1 MPFKTPNKTS
11 EYIRSLMKKETDAVY
26 LELNRY
32 ADENFIPV
40 LLPETASFLAQIVRL
55 AKPKKILEIGTAVG
69 YSSQI
74 MLKNSDAQLYTIE
87 MEEKRVD
94 VAKKFFKKAG
104 LLDRVTVFLGDAG
117 EIVPYLTGEYD
128 FIFMDGPKTRY
139 IEYLPYLD
147 KLLKN
152 GGILLCDNVL
162 FNGMLSG
169 DTEIVQKKS
178 SIVVKIEEF
187 LQALYSN
194 ENYITSVL
202 PVGDGLSL
210 SIKNERNV

>member
-11 EYIRSLMKKETDAVY
+11 EYIRSLMKEETDPIY
-26 LELNRY
+26 LEINKY

-40 LLPETASFLAQIVRL
+40 LLPETASFLAQIIRL
-55 AKPKKILEIGTAVG
+55 AKPKKILEIGTAIG
-69 YSSQI
+69 YSAQI
-74 MLKNSDAQLYTIE
+74 MLRNSDAQLYTVE
-87 MEEKRVD
+87 VEEKRID
-94 VAKKFFKKAG
+94 VAKKFFEKAG
-104 LLDRVTVFLGDAG
+104 VSDRVTVFLGDAG
-117 EIVPYLTGEYD
+117 EIVPMLTGEYD

-147 KLLKN
+147 KLLKKD
-152 GGILLCDNVL
+152 GILLCDNVL

-169 DTEIVQKKS
+169 DTEVIHKKS

-187 LQALYSN
+187 LQALYHN
-194 ENYITSVL
+194 DNYVTSVL

-210 SIKNERNV
+210 SIKTERNL

>member
-1 MPFKTPNKTS
+1 
-11 EYIRSLMKKETDAVY
+11 MKEESDPIY
-26 LELNRY
+26 LEINKY

-40 LLPETASFLAQIVRL
+40 LLPETASFLAQIIRL
-55 AKPKKILEIGTAVG
+55 AKPKKILEIGTAIG
-69 YSSQI
+69 YSAQI
-74 MLKNSDAQLYTIE
+74 MLRNSDAQLYTVE
-87 MEEKRVD
+87 MEEKRVAI
-94 VAKKFFKKAG
+94 AKQFFEKAG
-104 LLDRVTVFLGDAG
+104 LSERVTVFLGDAG
-117 EIVPYLTGEYD
+117 EIVPMLTGEYD

-147 KLLKN
+147 KLLKKD
-152 GGILLCDNVL
+152 GILLCDNVL

-169 DTEIVQKKS
+169 DTEIIHKKN

-187 LQALYSN
+187 LQALYHN

-210 SIKNERNV
+210 SIKTERNV

>member
-11 EYIRSLMKKETDAVY
+11 EYIRSLMKEETDPIY
-26 LELNRY
+26 LEINKY
-32 ADENFIPV
+32 ADENFIPI
-40 LLPETASFLAQIVRL
+40 LLPETAAFLAQIIKL
-55 AKPKKILEIGTAVG
+55 AKPKKILEIGTAIG
-69 YSSQI
+69 YSAQI
-74 MLKNSDAQLYTIE
+74 MLRNSEAQLYTVE
-87 MEEKRVD
+87 VEEKRIEI
-94 VAKKFFKKAG
+94 AKKFFEKSG
-104 LLDRVTVFLGDAG
+104 VLDRVTVFCGDAG
-117 EIVPYLTGEYD
+117 EIVPMLTGEYD

-147 KLLKN
+147 RLLKKD
-152 GGILLCDNVL
+152 GILLCDNVL

-169 DTEIVQKKS
+169 DAEIIHKKS

-187 LQALYSN
+187 LQALYHN

-210 SIKNERNV
+210 SIKTERNV

>member
-11 EYIRSLMKKETDAVY
+11 EYIRSLMKEETDPIY
-26 LELNRY
+26 LEINKY

-40 LLPETASFLAQIVRL
+40 LLPETASFLAQIIRL
-55 AKPKKILEIGTAVG
+55 AKPKKILEIGTAIG
-69 YSSQI
+69 YSAQI
-74 MLKNSDAQLYTIE
+74 MLRNSDAQLYTVE
-87 MEEKRVD
+87 VEEKRID
-94 VAKKFFKKAG
+94 VAKKFFEKAG
-104 LLDRVTVFLGDAG
+104 VLDRVTVFLGDAG
-117 EIVPYLTGEYD
+117 EIVPMLTGEYD

-147 KLLKN
+147 KLLKKD
-152 GGILLCDNVL
+152 GILLCDNVL

-169 DTEIVQKKS
+169 DTEVIHKKS

-187 LQALYSN
+187 LQALYHN
-194 ENYITSVL
+194 DNYVTSVL

-210 SIKNERNV
+210 SIKTERNL

>member
-1 MPFKTPNKTS
+1 MAFKTPNKTS
-11 EYIRSLMKKETDAVY
+11 EYIRSLMKEETDPIY
-26 LELNRY
+26 LEINKY

-40 LLPETASFLAQIVRL
+40 LLPETTSFLAQIIRL
-55 AKPKKILEIGTAVG
+55 AKPKKILEIGTAIG
-69 YSSQI
+69 YSAQI
-74 MLKNSDAQLYTIE
+74 MLRNCDAQLYPIE

-94 VAKKFFKKAG
+94 VAKKFFEKAG
-104 LLDRVTVFLGDAG
+104 VLDRVTVFLGDAG
-117 EIVPYLTGEYD
+117 EIVPMLTGEYD

-147 KLLKN
+147 KLLKKD
-152 GGILLCDNVL
+152 GILLCDNVL

-169 DTEIVQKKS
+169 DTEIIHKKS

-187 LQALYSN
+187 LQALYHN
-194 ENYITSVL
+194 DNYLTSVL

-210 SIKNERNV
+210 SIKTERNV

>member
-1 MPFKTPNKTS
+1 MAFKTPNKTS
-11 EYIRSLMKKETDAVY
+11 EYIRSLMKEETDPIY
-26 LELNRY
+26 LEINKY

-55 AKPKKILEIGTAVG
+55 AKPKKILEIGTAIG
-69 YSSQI
+69 YSAQI
-74 MLKNSDAQLYTIE
+74 MLRNCDAQLYTVE
-87 MEEKRVD
+87 VEEKRID
-94 VAKKFFKKAG
+94 VAKKFFEKAG
-104 LLDRVTVFLGDAG
+104 VLDRVTVFLGDAG
-117 EIVPYLTGEYD
+117 EIVPMLTGEYD

-147 KLLKN
+147 KLLKKD
-152 GGILLCDNVL
+152 GILLCDNVL

-169 DTEIVQKKS
+169 DAEIIHKKN

-187 LQALYSN
+187 LQALYHN

-210 SIKNERNV
+210 SIKTERNV

>member
-11 EYIRSLMKKETDAVY
+11 EYIRSLMKEEKDPIY
-26 LELNRY
+26 LEINKY

-40 LLPETASFLAQIVRL
+40 LLPETASFLAQIIRL
-55 AKPKKILEIGTAVG
+55 AKPKKILEIGTAIG
-69 YSSQI
+69 YSAQI
-74 MLKNSDAQLYTIE
+74 MLRNSDAQLYTVE
-87 MEEKRVD
+87 VEEKRIE
-94 VAKKFFKKAG
+94 VAKKFFEKAG
-104 LLDRVTVFLGDAG
+104 LNDRVTVFLGDAG
-117 EIVPYLTGEYD
+117 EIVPMLTGEYD

-147 KLLKN
+147 KLLKKD
-152 GGILLCDNVL
+152 GILLCDNVL

-169 DTEIVQKKS
+169 DVEIIHKKS

-187 LQALYSN
+187 LQALYHN

-210 SIKNERNV
+210 SIKTERNV